1 MKASIDTLL
10 SRGAGSFVAGHDRWI
25 VEGRIDPGCRSAHE
39 HRVLAKVLDLAQSR
53 DGANITNFSSFEYV
67 NRRRQLLEEAHREDP
82 AKPCFDGTHYYMG
95 EDEEVPGLQ
104 IDSNLK
110 AHIASEFARDA
121 AIAKER
127 RKAKEATGK
136 GASGKK
142 EKGDK

>member
-67 NRRRQLLEEAHREDP
+67 NRRRQLLEAWPSDFNRGVLILRW
-82 AKPCFDGTHYYMG
+82 C
-95 EDEEVPGLQ
+95 VPL
-104 IDSNLK
+104 LLLLLLLP
-110 AHIASEFARDA
+110 HCCRC
-121 AIAKER
+121 
-127 RKAKEATGK
+127 
-136 GASGKK
+136 
-142 EKGDK
+142 